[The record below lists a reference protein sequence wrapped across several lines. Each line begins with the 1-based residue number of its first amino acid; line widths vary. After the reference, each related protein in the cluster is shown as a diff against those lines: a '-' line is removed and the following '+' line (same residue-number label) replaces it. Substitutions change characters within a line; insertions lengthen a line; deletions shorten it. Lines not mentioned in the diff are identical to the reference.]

1 MKLDCKLNLENN
13 IRSIDIFVS
22 SLGTSV
28 LTQDEEEAILSN
40 YNEKIQYKDLKF
52 EGYYKKESNKI
63 VEATDSSDGDKVTLN
78 LINKVIEINKDLKVN
93 FTIETKSVKDN
104 EIGTHL
110 TTKDEVAEAKC
121 WLFYKIVSNAIIN
134 KVKEMKR
141 KETDFE
147 DKEISRETEEF

>member
-40 YNEKIQYKDLKF
+40 YNEKIQYKDLTF
-52 EGYYKKESNKI
+52 EGYYKKNANKI

-110 TTKDEVAEAKC
+110 NTKDEVAEAKC